1 LENAAKKE
9 TKKKVSRYEKKRLR
23 VKIDKINEELKE
35 SGLMLETV
43 SLTRL
48 KENTKKFVLH
58 VKN

>member
-1 LENAAKKE
+1 MENAAKKE